1 MCHRNN
7 GTYVDNRIQNYKSE
21 VLLTINVICVG
32 VETHKSVSYIGWI
45 MALSEVQR
53 YLSHFIEVKL

>member
-1 MCHRNN
+1 M
-7 GTYVDNRIQNYKSE
+7 DNRIQNYKSE
-21 VLLTINVICVG
+21 VLLTNNVVCVG

-53 YLSHFIEVKL
+53 YLSHVIEVKL